1 MRVMIVEDQ
10 PMIRSLLESYFP
22 VDDGHQIVA
31 SIPGAKQAVEICRS
45 TPVDLVLMDVQ
56 TQNRENGLTAVR
68 NIKDM
73 YPKIKIIVVT
83 SLIDSAVLENARSAG
98 ADSLWY
104 KDSTENR
111 LMEIVGRT
119 MAGEHIFPD
128 APPPVRIGMAKSTEF
143 TKTELKVLRYLLRGL
158 SYPRIAS
165 EMGIEMSTVKFH
177 VTNMLQ
183 KTGLENK
190 LQLALAVSEVKM
202 IADLNED

>member
-22 VDDGHQIVA
+22 VESGHQIVA
-31 SIPGAKQAVEICRS
+31 SIPGAKQAIEICRVS
-45 TPVDLVLMDVQ
+45 QVDLVLMDVQ
-56 TQNRENGLTAVR
+56 TQNRENGLTAVQK
-68 NIKDM
+68 IKTT

-83 SLIDSAVLENARSAG
+83 SLIDSAVLEKAKSAG

-104 KDSTENR
+104 KDSAENR
-111 LMEIVGRT
+111 LMEIVRQT
-119 MAGEHIFPD
+119 MSGEHIFPD
-128 APPPVRIGMAKSTEF
+128 APPPVQIGMAKSTEF
-143 TKTELKVLRYLLRGL
+143 TKTELKVLRYLVRGL

-202 IADLNED
+202 IADLDEK

>member
-22 VDDGHQIVA
+22 VEGGHQIVA
-31 SIPGAKQAVEICRS
+31 SIPGAKQAVEICRV
-45 TPVDLVLMDVQ
+45 TPVELVLMDVQ
-56 TQNRENGLTAVR
+56 TQNRENGLIAVR
-68 NIKDM
+68 KIKAVH
-73 YPKIKIIVVT
+73 PQIKIIVVT
-83 SLIDSAVLENARSAG
+83 SLVDNAVLEQAKSAG

-104 KDSTENR
+104 KDSAESR
-111 LMEIVGRT
+111 LMEIVRQT

-202 IADLNED
+202 IADLDEK

>member
-1 MRVMIVEDQ
+1 MKVMIVEDQ

-22 VDDGHQIVA
+22 VEGGHQLVA
-31 SIPGAKQAVEICRS
+31 SVPGAKQAVEICRV

-68 NIKDM
+68 EIKAAH
-73 YPKIKIIVVT
+73 PKIKIIVVT
-83 SLIDSAVLENARSAG
+83 SLIDGAVLEKAKSSG

-104 KDSTENR
+104 KDSAENR
-111 LMEIVGRT
+111 LMEIVRQT
-119 MAGEHIFPD
+119 MAGGHIFPD
-128 APPPVRIGMAKSTEF
+128 APPPVQIGMAKSTEF

-202 IADLNED
+202 IADLDEK